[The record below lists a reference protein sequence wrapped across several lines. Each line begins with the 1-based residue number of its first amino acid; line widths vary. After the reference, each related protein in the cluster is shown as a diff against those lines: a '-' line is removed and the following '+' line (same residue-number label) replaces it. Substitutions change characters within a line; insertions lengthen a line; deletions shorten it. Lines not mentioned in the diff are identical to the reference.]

1 MKTVIVP
8 DIKKAKKD
16 LRYRLMSI
24 KDLHLKFITDNE
36 VQCSYQHFARQVP
49 DNIIKPKPEDWCISK
64 FIMWILQFFSHR
76 SIFVR
81 YTNYQNNL
89 YHNIHFLN
97 FSDKYIFI
105 YKVK

>member
-1 MKTVIVP
+1 MGPCTLMKTT
-8 DIKKAKKD
+8 KKGYIFKEEAESVKK
-16 LRYRLMSI
+16 YRN
-24 KDLHLKFITDNE
+24 LKKM
-36 VQCSYQHFARQVP
+36 Q
-49 DNIIKPKPEDWCISK
+49 NILFMPWIIGQIILWCISK